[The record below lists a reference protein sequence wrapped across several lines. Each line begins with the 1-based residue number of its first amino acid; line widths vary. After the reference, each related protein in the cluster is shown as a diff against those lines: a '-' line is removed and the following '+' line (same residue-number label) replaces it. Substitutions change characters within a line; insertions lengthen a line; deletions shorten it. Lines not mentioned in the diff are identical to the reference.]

1 MKTQFIHTLLVCAL
15 LGATRLSA
23 LTVAEITDI
32 TPKVDETPT
41 PIRTVAPDYPA
52 DLRKEGVAGVV
63 SVVVVIDE
71 NGAVLASEVAKS
83 SHEGFN
89 QAATD
94 AVAKWKFKPAKL
106 AGKNVKVRVT
116 IPVRFT
122 TEEV

>member
-1 MKTQFIHTLLVCAL
+1 MKTQFIHSLLVCAL
-15 LGATRLSA
+15 LGTVRLSA

-41 PIRTVAPDYPA
+41 PIRTVPPEYPA
-52 DLRKEGVAGVV
+52 MLRKDGVAGVV

-71 NGAVLASEVAKS
+71 SGAVLASEVAKS
-83 SHEGFN
+83 SNEGFN

-94 AVAKWKFKPAKL
+94 AVQRWKFKPAKL
-106 AGKNVKVRVT
+106 AGKNVKVKVT

-122 TEEV
+122 LEGA